1 MTTPSS
7 PTVSSGDVL
16 GTTSLWS
23 NALKHVTESVFVW
36 MPVKLGCMYFNPQA
50 YTNFGNLLSM
60 DSTEIDEVKV
70 DVNSATK
77 AVSVKVKE

>member
-1 MTTPSS
+1 
-7 PTVSSGDVL
+7 
-16 GTTSLWS
+16 
-23 NALKHVTESVFVW
+23 
-36 MPVKLGCMYFNPQA
+36 MYFNQQA